1 MNPRLQSFMMEA
13 INVCTT
19 LDELSNEMK
28 AIKASSEKKEQI
40 GENVLTDEEMT
51 LYREARQYYFEN
63 KLKSYWTSVSR
74 YKNDDGRVTYQT
86 FVDWLESKD
95 WHIPSYMSRNA
106 FFDMF
111 HDELQALYDK
121 ELKFTMKEYDDAA
134 DE

>member
-1 MNPRLQSFMMEA
+1 MNQRLQSFMMEA
-13 INVCTT
+13 INICTE
-19 LDELSNEMK
+19 LDELSSRMK
-28 AIKASSEKKEQI
+28 EIKATSDKHEPI
-40 GENVLTDEEMT
+40 GENVMTDDEMT
-51 LYREARQYYFEN
+51 LYRDARQYYFDN

-74 YKNDDGRVTYQT
+74 YRNDDGKVTYQA

-95 WHIPSYMSRNA
+95 WRIPSYMSRDA

-121 ELKFTMKEYDDAA
+121 ELKHIMREDEDAA

>member
-63 KLKSYWTSVSR
+63 KLKPYWTNVSR

-121 ELKFTMKEYDDAA
+121 ELKFTIKEDDDAA

>member
-28 AIKASSEKKEQI
+28 AIKASSAKEEPI
-40 GENVLTDEEMT
+40 GENVMTDDEMT
-51 LYREARQYYFEN
+51 LYRDARRYYFEN
-63 KLKSYWTSVSR
+63 KLKSYWTNVSR
-74 YKNDDGRVTYQT
+74 YKNDDGKVTYQT

-95 WHIPSYMSRNA
+95 WRIPSYMSRNA

-121 ELKFTMKEYDDAA
+121 ELKFAMKEDDDAA

>member
-28 AIKASSEKKEQI
+28 AIKASNEKKEAI

-51 LYREARQYYFEN
+51 LYREARSHYFEN
-63 KLKSYWTSVSR
+63 KLKAYWTNVSR
-74 YKNDDGRVTYQT
+74 YENDGKVTYQT
-86 FVDWLESKD
+86 FVQWLEAKD
-95 WHIPSYMSRNA
+95 WRVPSYMSRDA
-106 FFDMF
+106 FFDTF

-121 ELKFTMKEYDDAA
+121 ELKFTMKEDEDAA

>member
-28 AIKASSEKKEQI
+28 AIKVSSAKEEPI
-40 GENVLTDEEMT
+40 GENVLTDDEMT
-51 LYREARQYYFEN
+51 LYREARSHYFEN
-63 KLKSYWTSVSR
+63 KLKAYWTSVAR
-74 YKNDDGRVTYQT
+74 YKDDDGKVTYQT

-95 WHIPSYMSRNA
+95 WRIPSYMSRNA

-121 ELKFTMKEYDDAA
+121 ELKFAMEEDDDAA